1 MRTLTA
7 YTLDQIDHLIQPAEF
22 QDATLKSPALTV
34 FTDFR
39 NNNPMLLDEE
49 TPALEAE
56 EMMRH
61 EHSQLKLVVDAACEM
76 VGVLSSDQFSSQNL
90 MRLVSKDVKAKDL
103 TVKDVMQPRADVM
116 GLSYQ
121 QLQHCTVGDVLNTL
135 QKAGEPYAVVID
147 HEKHQIRGIISARDI
162 TARLHIA
169 PVQIEKA
176 PTLLNMLNLASA

>member
-7 YTLDQIDHLIQPAEF
+7 YTLDQIDHLVQPAEF
-22 QDATLKSPALTV
+22 QDATLKSPALSV

-39 NNNPMLLDEE
+39 TSNPMLLDED

-56 EMMRH
+56 DMMRH
-61 EHSQLKLVVDAACEM
+61 EHSQLKLIVDSSREM

-103 TVKDVMQPRADVM
+103 TVKDVMHPRAEVM
-116 GLSYQ
+116 GLSYA

-147 HEKHQIRGIISARDI
+147 HENHQIRGIISARDI

>member
-7 YTLDQIDHLIQPAEF
+7 YTLDQIDHLVQPAEF
-22 QDATLKSPALTV
+22 QDATLKSPALSI

-39 NNNPMLLDEE
+39 SSNPMLLDEN

-61 EHSQLKLVVDAACEM
+61 ERSQLKLIVDSNREM

-90 MRLVSKDVKAKDL
+90 MRLVNKDVKAKDL
-103 TVKDVMQPRADVM
+103 TVKDVMQPRAEVM

-147 HEKHQIRGIISARDI
+147 HENHQIRGIISARDI

-176 PTLLNMLNLASA
+176 PTLLTMLASA

>member
-22 QDATLKSPALTV
+22 QDATLKSPALSV

-39 NNNPMLLDEE
+39 TSNPMLLDED

-56 EMMRH
+56 DMMRH
-61 EHSQLKLVVDAACEM
+61 EHSQLKLIVDASREM

-135 QKAGEPYAVVID
+135 QKAGEPYAVVVD
-147 HEKHQIRGIISARDI
+147 HENHQIRGIISARDI

>member
-1 MRTLTA
+1 
-7 YTLDQIDHLIQPAEF
+7 
-22 QDATLKSPALTV
+22 
-34 FTDFR
+34 
-39 NNNPMLLDEE
+39 
-49 TPALEAE
+49 
-56 EMMRH
+56 
-61 EHSQLKLVVDAACEM
+61 VVDAACEM

>member
-1 MRTLTA
+1 
-7 YTLDQIDHLIQPAEF
+7 
-22 QDATLKSPALTV
+22 
-34 FTDFR
+34 
-39 NNNPMLLDEE
+39 
-49 TPALEAE
+49 
-56 EMMRH
+56 MMRH
-61 EHSQLKLVVDAACEM
+61 EHSQLKLVVDASREM

-103 TVKDVMQPRADVM
+103 TVKDVMHPRAEVM

-135 QKAGEPYAVVID
+135 QKAGEPYAVVVD
-147 HEKHQIRGIISARDI
+147 HENHQIRGIISARDI